1 MNKINLKINPA
12 VDDNE
17 LTKQQYLILKAELSR
32 LEKYIQHDLNDTY
45 RNGNAKSE
53 IFARFCG

>member
-32 LEKYIQHDLNDTY
+32 LEKYIQHDLKQLTK
-45 RNGNAKSE
+45 KSC
-53 IFARFCG
+53 FV

>member
-1 MNKINLKINPA
+1 MNKINLKVNPA

-32 LEKYIQHDLNDTY
+32 L
-45 RNGNAKSE
+45 RNIYNMMLSSK
-53 IFARFCG
+53 

>member
-32 LEKYIQHDLNDTY
+32 LEKD
-45 RNGNAKSE
+45 S
-53 IFARFCG
+53 FM